1 MRTITPTYV
10 RLLNMINAL
19 RQMSPLNQLTAD
31 ETVMLDALIVI
42 WHERGPVTVSEIMNN
57 GQFGSQSTA
66 YRRIIAL
73 SEKGFV
79 DLRIDSADRRV
90 KFVDPTEIAHRYM
103 KELGGFLGQL
113 KTLGSAP

>member
-1 MRTITPTYV
+1 
-10 RLLNMINAL
+10 
-19 RQMSPLNQLTAD
+19 
-31 ETVMLDALIVI
+31 
-42 WHERGPVTVSEIMNN
+42 MNN